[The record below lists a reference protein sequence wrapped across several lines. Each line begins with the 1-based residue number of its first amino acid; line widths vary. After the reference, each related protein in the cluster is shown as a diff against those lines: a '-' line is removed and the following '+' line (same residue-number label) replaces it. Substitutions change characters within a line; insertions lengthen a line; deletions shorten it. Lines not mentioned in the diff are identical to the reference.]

1 MKRLDTQLNEP
12 TKQILIKVPKA
23 VKLTKQPNVPSFL
36 GIYVYMYLP
45 CVVVNGV
52 TALED
57 LLVLDPVVLAD
68 GAAVD
73 VVVEVESVLVPF
85 DVLPMPPIS

>member
-1 MKRLDTQLNEP
+1 MYINLSAIVLFHQNPD
-12 TKQILIKVPKA
+12 VH
-23 VKLTKQPNVPSFL
+23 V
-36 GIYVYMYLP
+36 YLP
-45 CVVVNGV
+45 CAVVNGV

-73 VVVEVESVLVPF
+73 DVVEVESVLVAF